1 MKYYQLPLGP
11 LGTNCYIVEAG
22 NKECLIIDPGEE
34 AGKLIRLIDSKG
46 LKPIAVLLTHAHFD
60 HIGALDAVR
69 DHYGIEAYVH
79 TKEKHWLSDGAL
91 NGSKHFMMGR
101 LIEQRNAEHLIKGEG
116 QLEIGPFNLE
126 LLETPGHSPGSVS
139 FYVKEKGY
147 LFSGDVLFKGSV
159 GRTDL
164 PGGSM
169 DTLMSSIRT
178 KLLKLPG
185 DTIVFPGHGEITL
198 LDDERASNPFLNGY

>member
-1 MKYYQLPLGP
+1 
-11 LGTNCYIVEAG
+11 
-22 NKECLIIDPGEE
+22 
-34 AGKLIRLIDSKG
+34 
-46 LKPIAVLLTHAHFD
+46 
-60 HIGALDAVR
+60 
-69 DHYGIEAYVH
+69 
-79 TKEKHWLSDGAL
+79 
-91 NGSKHFMMGR
+91 MMGG
-101 LIEQRNAEHLIKGEG
+101 LIEQKNAEHLIKGEG

-169 DTLMSSIRT
+169 DTLMNSIRT

-198 LDDERASNPFLNGY
+198 LEDERASNPFLNGY